1 MMNQISERK
10 CKNKMKMD
18 RLISCLTALCLFV
31 LCLASACAE
40 MAREETE
47 QGVDEIQQLLEM
59 AEVSETE
66 GMGLEETT
74 DAFTKAVMNEY
85 IDSVSGF
92 SMQYPAAFVFDEEAD
107 TLFAATADGKA
118 TLVID
123 HLVNEGAL
131 DEKAVRE
138 AIRIQDPEADILQNE
153 QNGCLRV
160 DSPAEDG
167 ISVQTDLYLLT
178 ENYLHHIVLRYPDE
192 EKGIYSTY
200 IQYMIN
206 TMTTR
211 ETDLG

>member
-1 MMNQISERK
+1 
-10 CKNKMKMD
+10 MKMN
-18 RLISCLTALCLFV
+18 RLICCLTALCLSV
-31 LCLASACAE
+31 LCLTAACAE
-40 MAREETE
+40 TEREETE

-74 DAFTKAVMNEY
+74 DAFTEAVMSEY

-92 SMQYPAAFVFDEEAD
+92 SMQYPAAFVFDEEANN
-107 TLFAATADGKA
+107 LFAATSDGKA
-118 TLVID
+118 TLAID

-138 AIRIQDPEADILQNE
+138 AIRLQDPEADILQNE

-167 ISVQTDLYLLT
+167 I
-178 ENYLHHIVLRYPDE
+178 R
-192 EKGIYSTY
+192 
-200 IQYMIN
+200 
-206 TMTTR
+206 
-211 ETDLG
+211 